1 MRDSLSLFPSNR
13 PMKFTKIDRINTPIC
28 ALVILGNV
36 AALFAMPHLL
46 AANKLWGLLFIG
58 TVWITLL
65 QWALLHEGIHKILFS
80 NLRANELTSRLI
92 AVLMGTSFH
101 ALRFGHLM
109 HHQLNR
115 KLHPE
120 QKIGSAK
127 DAFMYYLNLTIGVYA
142 YEVLYGW
149 ILTLLPRHSCM
160 DSSRSFFLKGYENV
174 ILSGERF
181 FYIRGNIHLVRM
193 DTILSIALYAG
204 AFYAYGP
211 HWPWLVMFLGIRAL
225 VLSFMDNIYHFDTP
239 RDNSKAGKELAVSP
253 ALSMLLLHG
262 NYHETHHLNP
272 TVHWVDLPAV
282 NREQQRGFDGGLLQ
296 HGLYQLQ
303 PLRT

>member
-1 MRDSLSLFPSNR
+1 MHFS
-13 PMKFTKIDRINTPIC
+13 KTDRINSIVC
-28 ALVILGNV
+28 ALVIFGNLV
-36 AALFAMPHLL
+36 ILFAMPYLL
-46 AANKLWGLLFIG
+46 AVNPAWGLLLVG
-58 TVWITLL
+58 TIWLTLV

-80 NLRANELTSRLI
+80 NLKANEWVSRAI

-120 QKIGSAK
+120 VQVGAIK
-127 DAFMYYLNLTIGVYA
+127 DAVIYYLNLTIGVYA
-142 YEVLYGW
+142 YEIAYGW

-160 DSSRSFFLKGYENV
+160 DSSRTIFLKGYENV
-174 ILSGERF
+174 VLSGERF
-181 FYIRGNIHLVRM
+181 FYVRGNIRHVRV
-193 DTILSIALYAG
+193 DTILTFVLYAS
-204 AFYAYGP
+204 AFYAYGN
-211 HWPWLVMFLGIRAL
+211 HWVWLLGFLGIRAF

-239 RDNSKAGKELAVSP
+239 RDNSKASKELAINDT
-253 ALSMLLLHG
+253 LSLLLLHG

-272 TVHWVDLPAV
+272 TVHWIDLPV
-282 NREQQRGFDGGLLQ
+282 CHRQQQRSFDGRLLE

-303 PLRT
+303 PLRN